1 MEKAETMKNVII
13 LSGAS
18 GSGKSTF
25 AQFLSQNI
33 EDHAIVSADDYFMKD
48 GEYKFDP
55 RKLPQAHEHCR
66 MLFMQCLDF
75 GIGTIIVDNTNT
87 TQKEYQFYVDE
98 AERYWYKVT
107 RIIVDNIN
115 GTKSVHNV
123 PENVVANQKARIKES
138 LK

>member
-1 MEKAETMKNVII
+1 MEKAETVKNVII

-33 EDHAIVSADDYFMKD
+33 EDCAIVSADDYFMKD
-48 GEYKFDP
+48 GEYKFDQ

-66 MLFMQCLDF
+66 MLFVQCLDF

-87 TQKEYQFYVDE
+87 SQKEYQFYVDE

-115 GTKSVHNV
+115 GTKSIHNV
-123 PENVVANQKARIKES
+123 PEHVLERQLEKLRNSI
-138 LK
+138 